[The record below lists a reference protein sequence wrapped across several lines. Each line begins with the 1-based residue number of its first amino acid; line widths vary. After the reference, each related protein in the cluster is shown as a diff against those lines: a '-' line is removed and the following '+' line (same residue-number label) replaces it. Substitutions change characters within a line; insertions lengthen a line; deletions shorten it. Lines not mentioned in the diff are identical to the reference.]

1 MFDNDVP
8 LPTGE
13 SQKESEE
20 KQPEGPVSDVTVRI
34 WQKFLLVVPLA
45 ESGFTRALSNE
56 LLFIWKLED
65 QYGPKSTYL
74 MYSFSV

>member
-20 KQPEGPVSDVTVRI
+20 KQPEGPVSDVTV

-65 QYGPKSTYL
+65 QYGPKSIYL

>member
-1 MFDNDVP
+1 MFDNYAP

-13 SQKESEE
+13 RQKESGE
-20 KQPEGPVSDVTVRI
+20 KQPEGPVSDVKARI

-56 LLFIWKLED
+56 FLFVWKLED
-65 QYGPKSTYL
+65 QYGPKSICL
-74 MYSFSV
+74 MYSFSL